1 VDAYKIEDIRLRGL
15 FGRMRNSLYSVSIA
29 QDEAISLSQIFE
41 CSQGDAWRLIV
52 LYHIASAKLIDMW
65 LDDKMTWRALWR
77 ISTNYPY
84 SNIEQEKAA
93 LEPKKQRLMYKKRA
107 RELA

>member
-1 VDAYKIEDIRLRGL
+1 
-15 FGRMRNSLYSVSIA
+15 MRNSLYSVSIA

-77 ISTNYPY
+77 ISTNFPY
-84 SNIEQEKAA
+84 SNIVQEKAA
-93 LEPKKQRLMYKKRA
+93 LEPKKQKLMYKKRV